1 MAGQGEGIPGAAA
14 GRGGFRAS
22 HADRDRAIDLLKAA
36 FVQGRLTKD
45 ELDERL
51 GQALAART
59 YGDLAALS
67 ADLHPGLAAAQPE
80 RKPAA
85 SRRAVGR
92 GAGALAALLLAIAAV
107 AMALATAAV
116 PGRPAATA
124 PVRPAIVGPHQFSP
138 FIAYAAFGWLPA
150 GYKLLEGGTTRGSTY
165 QLAWRPSLST
175 AWYLMA
181 YPADGCQ
188 LTKTRGLLCKA
199 YYPFGPLALTSRAPD
214 INGHRAYWATAY
226 ADQPPSHQ
234 LVLAWQHAPGSWA
247 VLELGNTKPLDAHSR
262 HEAVKA
268 ASHVRFGVHAA
279 PPVAFPVRITG
290 VPGSWHLISGVRA
303 WMPYWNGVKYQP
315 HGQVLSASEWS
326 ISTTAAST
334 GPRAGPRFLFTIGLA
349 AQHNSCRVPALAPR
363 VRKVVNGYPVI
374 VTRGPAG
381 QTLCAAHAD
390 GLSVTIYEFGNH
402 PTVDVV
408 DLFAR
413 HLQLLGTSPAHW
425 ATHPIR

>member
-1 MAGQGEGIPGAAA
+1 MAGQGDGIPGAAA

-59 YGDLAALS
+59 YADLAALS
-67 ADLHPGLAAAQPE
+67 VDLGLAGGQLE

-85 SRRAVGR
+85 PRRAAGW
-92 GAGALAALLLAIAAV
+92 GAAALAALLLAVAAV
-107 AMALATAAV
+107 ALATAAA
-116 PGRPAATA
+116 PGRPAAIA
-124 PVRPAIVGPHQFSP
+124 PARPATVAQFSP

-165 QLAWRPSLST
+165 QVAWRPSLST
-175 AWYLMA
+175 AWYLLA
-181 YPADGCQ
+181 YPAGGCQ
-188 LTKTRGLLCKA
+188 LTKARGLLCKA
-199 YYPFGPLALTSRAPD
+199 YYPFGPLALTSQAPE

-226 ADQPPSHQ
+226 AAHPPSPR
-234 LVLAWQHAPGSWA
+234 VMLAWQHAPGRWA
-247 VLELGNTKPLDAHSR
+247 VLELGNTKPLDTRWR
-262 HEAVKA
+262 HEAWKA

-279 PPVAFPVRITG
+279 PPIAFPVRLTG

-303 WMPYWNGVKYQP
+303 WMPYWNGVTYQP
-315 HGQVLSASEWS
+315 HGQVLYAREWT

-334 GPRAGPRFLFTIGLA
+334 GPRAGARFLFTIGPG
-349 AQHNSCRVPALAPR
+349 AQHNSCRLPAQGRP

-374 VTRGPAG
+374 VIRGPAG
-381 QTLCAAHAD
+381 QTLCAADAG
-390 GLSVTIYEFGNH
+390 GLSVTIYEFGNQ

-408 DLFAR
+408 SLFAH
-413 HLQLLGTSPAHW
+413 HLELLGTSPAHW
-425 ATHPIR
+425 ATRPIR